1 MISEGIFNDYGSY
14 LRSVFPDFKVQK
26 LSVNVGLTCP
36 NRDGSKGRGGC
47 TYCINS
53 SFSPSY
59 VGKGGVAEQ
68 LEAGKR
74 FFGRKYPNMK
84 YLAYFQSYTNTYSS
98 LDHLVAL
105 YEEAL
110 ATPDVVGLVVAT
122 RPDCVDEEVLDYLAE
137 INQRTFVAIEY
148 GVESTLDK
156 TLESVH
162 RGHTFAE
169 AEKAIYATTARGITV
184 GAHLIIGLPGEAY
197 SDFELHIDRLAS
209 LPITTL
215 KMHQL
220 QILKGTI
227 MAHQYRSNPE
237 TFSLFTPEEY
247 VDVIC
252 RLLRRL
258 PRRIYLDRFVSQ
270 SPPELLMAPKWGWK
284 NYQFV
289 HLIERRMRENGW
301 QQGDLFL

>member
-1 MISEGIFNDYGSY
+1 MSEGIFNDYGSY
-14 LRSVFPDFKVQK
+14 LRSYFPDFKVQK

-36 NRDGSKGRGGC
+36 NRDGTKGRGGC

-68 LEAGKR
+68 LEAGKH
-74 FFGRKYPNMK
+74 FFGQKYPDMK

-98 LDHLVAL
+98 LEHLVTL

-110 ATPDVVGLVVAT
+110 ATPDVVGLVIAT
-122 RPDCVDEEVLDYLAE
+122 RPDCVSEEVLDYLAE
-137 INQRTFVAIEY
+137 VSRQKFVAIEY
-148 GVESTLDK
+148 GVESTLDT
-156 TLESVH
+156 TLERVH

-169 AEKAIYATTARGITV
+169 AEKAICATATRGIPV
-184 GAHLIIGLPGEAY
+184 GAHLIIGLPGE
-197 SDFELHIDRLAS
+197 SLPDFELHIDRLAS

-227 MAHQYRSNPE
+227 MAQQYRANPQA
-237 TFSLFTPEEY
+237 FSLFSPEEY
-247 VDVIC
+247 VEVIC

-270 SPPELLMAPKWGWK
+270 SPPELLIAPKWGWK

-289 HLIERRMRENGW
+289 HLIDRRMCENGW

>member
-1 MISEGIFNDYGSY
+1 MSEGIFNDYGSY
-14 LRSVFPDFKVQK
+14 LRSYFPDFKVQK

-36 NRDGSKGRGGC
+36 NRDGTKGRGGC

-53 SFSPSY
+53 SFSPGY

-68 LEAGKR
+68 LEAGKQ
-74 FFGRKYPNMK
+74 FFGRKYPDMK

-98 LDHLVAL
+98 LEHLVAL

-110 ATPDVVGLVVAT
+110 ATPDVVGLVIAT
-122 RPDCVDEEVLDYLAE
+122 RPDCVSEEVLDYLAE
-137 INQRTFVAIEY
+137 VNRQKFVAIEY
-148 GVESTLDK
+148 GVESTLDT
-156 TLESVH
+156 TLERVH

-169 AEKAIYATTARGITV
+169 AEKAICATATRGIPV
-184 GAHLIIGLPGEAY
+184 GAHLIIGLPGE
-197 SDFELHIDRLAS
+197 SLPDFELHIDRLAS

-227 MAHQYRSNPE
+227 MAQQYKRNPE
-237 TFSLFTPEEY
+237 AFSLFTPEEY
-247 VDVIC
+247 VEVIC
-252 RLLRRL
+252 QLLRRL

-270 SPPELLMAPKWGWK
+270 SPPDLLIAPKWGWK

-289 HLIERRMRENGW
+289 HLIEQRMRENGW
-301 QQGDLFL
+301 QQGDLL